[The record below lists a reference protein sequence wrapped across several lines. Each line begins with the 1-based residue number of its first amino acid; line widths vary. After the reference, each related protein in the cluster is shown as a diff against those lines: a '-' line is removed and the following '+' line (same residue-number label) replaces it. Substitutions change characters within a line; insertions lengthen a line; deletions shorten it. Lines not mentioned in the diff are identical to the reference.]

1 MSAAWDWI
9 NEYRS
14 GASFLWLGGVDRVSL
29 NDFPVLWCEDLSFT
43 REELG
48 HSPIRFWP
56 AGPGFLDWHQQFD
69 PCEVPTPTPVAPE
82 PEINIIPYEGLIA
95 PVPKT
100 PPRTLRVLSEQV
112 VIHIGYRLPK
122 NKIHT
127 LGLRTVQSKRKFRKG
142 LARVARDLSTIY
154 EDWSDDEFD
163 PWEHRYRLES

>member
-48 HSPIRFWP
+48 DSPIRFWL
-56 AGPGFLDWHQQFD
+56 AGPGFLDWHQQFY

-100 PPRTLRVLSEQV
+100 PQDPSGSSPSRWSSISGTACRRTRSTPS
-112 VIHIGYRLPK
+112 GYVRCSRSASSGR
-122 NKIHT
+122 
-127 LGLRTVQSKRKFRKG
+127 GLHGSRGT
-142 LARVARDLSTIY
+142 
-154 EDWSDDEFD
+154 
-163 PWEHRYRLES
+163 